1 MSRPRR
7 RTGRIASKL
16 AGKAYRNYVRT
27 SKPSR
32 EDRFSDNAVALL
44 SGFCVALLIIPT
56 TVLLA
61 TILRV
66 VLVICFLLYKG
77 LQAFSFKALFRKVA
91 FLWLG
96 QSRGASAC
104 SAFEIHCEELRGYL
118 DDQVRIWEAQGC
130 PTWQIR
136 LHKAYFSAEAAGGIL
151 IVLLRSLLS
160 SKRIL

>member
-77 LQAFSFKALFRKVA
+77 LKASSSKELLQKIT
-91 FLWLG
+91 LLCLG
-96 QSRGASAC
+96 QTRGVSVC
-104 SAFEIHCEELRGYL
+104 NAFEIHCEELRGYL
-118 DDQVRIWEAQGC
+118 DDQVTIWEAEGC
-130 PTWQIR
+130 PVWRIR
-136 LHKAYFSAEAAGGIL
+136 LRKACFSAEAAFGIL
-151 IVLLRSLLS
+151 LVVLRSLLS

>member
-7 RTGRIASKL
+7 RTGRVASRL

-27 SKPSR
+27 SQSSK
-32 EDRFSDNAVALL
+32 EGCFSDNAVALL

-66 VLVICFLLYKG
+66 VLVVCFLLYKG
-77 LQAFSFKALFRKVA
+77 LQVLSLKELLQKVA
-91 FLWLG
+91 SLCLG
-96 QSRGASAC
+96 QAKGASAC

-118 DDQVRIWEAQGC
+118 DDQVTIWKAQGY
-130 PTWQIR
+130 PIWQIR
-136 LHKAYFSAEAAGGIL
+136 LQKACFSAEAACGIL
-151 IVLLRSLLS
+151 IVLLLSLLN
-160 SKRIL
+160 SKRIQ